1 MKKDKAKEKA
11 RNTTALVTTGTEILK
26 RLEQLGASE
35 LLRLKIV
42 ELYALI
48 ANGDPQGSIHMK
60 NKKKGQEKANLMSTV
75 QVTLRRFFAVA
86 SVQAPPL
93 LQIPLALVIC
103 EEENTLNLQIEGLP
117 AFFLYISDPV
127 FPYATEC

>member
-1 MKKDKAKEKA
+1 M
-11 RNTTALVTTGTEILK
+11 
-26 RLEQLGASE
+26 
-35 LLRLKIV
+35 
-42 ELYALI
+42 Y
-48 ANGDPQGSIHMK
+48 
-60 NKKKGQEKANLMSTV
+60 TV

-86 SVQAPPL
+86 AVQATPL
-93 LQIPLALVIC
+93 LQIPLAPVIC

>member
-1 MKKDKAKEKA
+1 M
-11 RNTTALVTTGTEILK
+11 K
-26 RLEQLGASE
+26 RLEQLGASK

-42 ELYALI
+42 EIYALI
-48 ANGDPQGSIHMK
+48 VNGDPQGSIHMT
-60 NKKKGQEKANLMSTV
+60 NKKKGQEKANLKSTV

-86 SVQAPPL
+86 AGQATPL
-93 LQIPLALVIC
+93 LQIPLAPVIC

-127 FPYATEC
+127 FPYAIEC